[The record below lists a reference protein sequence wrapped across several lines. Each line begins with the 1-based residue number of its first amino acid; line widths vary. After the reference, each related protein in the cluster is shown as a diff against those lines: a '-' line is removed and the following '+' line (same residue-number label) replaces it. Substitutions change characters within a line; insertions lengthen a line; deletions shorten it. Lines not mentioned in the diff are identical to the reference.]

1 MRTALR
7 KSPLVAAPT
16 PASPS
21 PANPAV
27 GRGLRVRAVGRFDAF
42 SAPGGG
48 EVQLRSTVTALAEAG
63 HDARAWHPWDDDLGA
78 GDLVHFFGSRPEF
91 LPAAAAAKNRGA
103 RVVVSTVAWFDW
115 RNTLREPGPWPKKL
129 VHAARY
135 ATRAALPQWAS
146 WRKRLYDTA
155 DLLLPNSQAEA
166 AQLMRLFR
174 VPATTIRVVP
184 NGADRRF
191 ASADPKLFRARYGL
205 DRFVLCVGRIEPR
218 KNQLALVRAL
228 AGTGLPLVFIGE
240 AVPGHERY
248 AARCRREADANAHF
262 LGRLSPDDPLLA
274 SAYAACSTMALVS
287 WYETPGLVA
296 LEAAMTGTPLVLPEG
311 GCAREYFG
319 DSAEYVAPH
328 DLPAIRRAVLRSS
341 ALPRRPEMAALVHDN
356 FTWSK
361 VARATAEAYESLR

>member
-1 MRTALR
+1 MRAVSRIPQTLAVPKL
-7 KSPLVAAPT
+7 
-16 PASPS
+16 
-21 PANPAV
+21 ANPAV
-27 GRGLRVRAVGRFDAF
+27 PGGLRVRAVGRFDAF
-42 SAPGGG
+42 AAPGGG
-48 EVQLRSTVTALAEAG
+48 EVQLRSTIASLAELG

-78 GDLVHFFGSRPEF
+78 VDVVHFFGSRPEF
-91 LPAAAAAKNRGA
+91 LPAATAAKSRGA

-115 RNTLREPGPWPKKL
+115 RNTLREPGAWPKKF

-135 ATRAALPQWAS
+135 AARAACPQLAS

-174 VPATTIRVVP
+174 VPASKIRVVP

-191 ASADPKLFRARYGL
+191 ASADPQLFQTRYGL
-205 DRFVLCVGRIEPR
+205 NRFVLCVGRIEPR

-228 AGTGLPLVFIGE
+228 CGTGLPLVLIGE
-240 AVPGHERY
+240 VVPGHERY
-248 AARCRREADANAHF
+248 AERCRREADADVHF
-262 LGRLSPDDPLLA
+262 IGRLSPDDSLLA
-274 SAYAACSTMALVS
+274 SAYAACSTLALVS

-311 GCAREYFG
+311 GCAREYFR
-319 DSAEYVAPH
+319 DPAEYVAPD
-328 DLPAIRRAVLRSS
+328 DLPTIRRAVLRSS
-341 ALPRRPEMAALVHDN
+341 EVSRRPEMAAMVRDN
-356 FTWSK
+356 FTWSD